1 MKNILNK
8 KYSALLST
16 ILFTAFLGL
25 FIISCGD
32 KENKSGDEYAGGTNI
47 TGKPYGKET
56 FGEVVKRRGL
66 NAEDVLSAAKTFTP
80 DNIKDE
86 YVSLNSGGQEGNL
99 PMYTIPSMRMLKY
112 VPTNTLQ
119 PYSGFGYSE
128 ETYGMLEDGFIEG
141 QKILWGD
148 THHPGFSEKDGV
160 YNGKWAVINDKAN
173 PRLYVYDLKDWHVKQ
188 VVNSKVFRSNHGGA
202 FFTPDSRYIM
212 EASQYPAPMDWEYHE
227 LSEANFEKYWRG
239 GLTYHRFDDEKG
251 RINEDA
257 SFTFEFPPYTQDLS
271 DAGKLNSYG
280 WGFTNSFCTE
290 MYYGGIESGR
300 PPFEAGCSSRDV
312 DYLHVTNWKKAEEL
326 LNNGTIKPMI
336 VRGHKVIKMEDA
348 VKHDLF
354 FLVPEPKSPHGVD
367 VDPTGEYI
375 VVAGKLDSHAWVYKF
390 EKIMNAI
397 KNKKFEGTDRYGIPI
412 IKLEDA
418 LHGSVEVGLG
428 PLHNQYDSEKG
439 VIYTSIYV
447 DSRITKWDYINL
459 KVLGY
464 VPSHYNVGH
473 LVSAYGDTQ
482 KPHGKY
488 LISLNKL
495 SIDRFNPVGPL
506 HPQNHQLIDIS
517 GKGDPKVIYD
527 LPLPMGEPHY
537 TVLMHVD
544 ELISNDVYELG
555 TNIATNKKSKYYTNL
570 GEEKVEAKGDI
581 VRIYGTIKDGKVT
594 PENINVEQGQTV
606 YIHLTNHGITKLDHY
621 VYQISS
627 YDKMYHYSPGET
639 ATIKFKA
646 EKSGMYPLLID
657 SQNSPE
663 KRKLSGYLAVTY
675 NQSAETDRVLAY
687 TDRINSDMKMQSF
700 KPSAIELENLLP
712 GELEY
717 LNYGC
722 SACHKFAEEF
732 NGPDL
737 YMVDLRRDDK
747 WLKEWIMDPES
758 KMKDA
763 DIEAMRQ
770 HYKLAMPNQNVSEED
785 ANKIIAFL
793 KAKSKQVKLDKES
806 ETAKT
811 VTSNVD
817 YGNGKQIYDGLCM
830 ACHATGVT
838 GSPKF
843 DEKARW
849 ETIAAQGL
857 NVIENHAINGFQG
870 EKGVMPP
877 KGGNPALSDDD
888 IKNAIKYML
897 SQAGVSAK

>member
-1 MKNILNK
+1 MMSLFIVT
-8 KYSALLST
+8 LS
-16 ILFTAFLGL
+16 LFTV
-25 FIISCGD
+25 SCGD
-32 KENKSGDEYAGGTNI
+32 KDKKGDEYAGGTNI
-47 TGKPYGKET
+47 SGKPFGKES
-56 FGEVVKRRGL
+56 FKDVVDRRGL
-66 NAEDVLSAAKTFTP
+66 NAQDVLSAAKTYTP
-80 DNIKDE
+80 DNLKEE
-86 YVSLNSGGQEGNL
+86 YIAINSGGQEGNL
-99 PMYTIPSMRMLKY
+99 PLYTVPSMRMLKY
-112 VPTNTLQ
+112 VPLNTRQ

-128 ETYGMLEDGFIEG
+128 ETMDLIRTGFIED
-141 QKILWGD
+141 QEILWAD
-148 THHPGFSEKDGV
+148 THHVGMSETDGV
-160 YNGKWAVINDKAN
+160 YDGKWGVINDKAN
-173 PRLYVYDLKDWHVKQ
+173 PRLFVFSLKDFQGKQ
-188 VVNSKVFRSNHGGA
+188 TVNSPIYRSNHGGC
-202 FFTPDSRYIM
+202 FFTPDSRYFM
-212 EASQYPAPMDWEYHE
+212 EASQYPAPLDWKYHE

-239 GLTYHRFDDEKG
+239 GLTYWRFDNEKG
-251 RINEDA
+251 KIIEKE

-271 DAGKLNSYG
+271 DAGKLDSYG

-312 DYLHVTNWKKAEEL
+312 DYLHVTNWKKAEKL
-326 LNNGTIKPMI
+326 LKNGTIKPMM
-336 VRGHKVIKMEDA
+336 VRGHRVIKIADA

-367 VDPTGEYI
+367 VDPTGQYI

-390 EKIMNAI
+390 DKIMEAI
-397 KNKKFEGTDRYGIPI
+397 KTRNFEGKDKFGINI

-428 PLHNQYDSEKG
+428 PLHNQYDSKKG
-439 VIYTSIYV
+439 IIYTSIYV

-459 KVLGY
+459 KVLGH

-473 LVSAYGDTQ
+473 LVSASGDTQ

-517 GKGDPKVIYD
+517 GDGDPVVIYD

-537 TVLMHVD
+537 TT
-544 ELISNDVYELG
+544 LIHLNEFKSEDTYPLG
-555 TNIATNKKSKYYTNL
+555 TNIITDKRSKVFTAL
-570 GEEKVEAKGDI
+570 GAEKENVKGNT

-594 PENINVEQGQTV
+594 PSNINVTQGQTV
-606 YIHLTNHGITKLDHY
+606 YLYFTNHGQTKLDHY

-646 EKSGMYPLLID
+646 EKAGMYPLLLD
-657 SQNSPE
+657 SQNSPD
-663 KRKLSGYLAVTY
+663 KRQLIGYLAVTFD
-675 NQSAETDRVLAY
+675 QKAETDRVLAY
-687 TDRINSDMKMQSF
+687 TDRINADMKMQSF

-712 GELEY
+712 GELEF

-737 YMVDLRRDDK
+737 FMIDKRRDDK
-747 WLKEWIMDPES
+747 WLKEWITDPES

-770 HYKLAMPNQNVSEED
+770 HYKLAMPNQNVSEQD
-785 ANKIIAFL
+785 ANKIIAYM
-793 KAKSKQVKLDKES
+793 KAKTEQISKEKSSDTPAV
-806 ETAKT
+806 AAGG
-811 VTSNVD
+811 D
-817 YGNGKQIYDGLCM
+817 YGNGKTTYDTKCM
-830 ACHATGVT
+830 ACHSTGVT
-838 GSPKF
+838 GAPKL
-843 DEKARW
+843 DEKDRW
-849 ETIAAQGL
+849 VTIAGQGMQVL
-857 NVIENHAINGFQG
+857 QDHAVKGFQG

-877 KGGNPALSDDD
+877 KGGFTDLSDDD
-888 IKNAIKYML
+888 INNAIKYML
-897 SQAGVSAK
+897 HQAGATAK

>member
-8 KYSALLST
+8 KYSFFLLIS
-16 ILFTAFLGL
+16 LFVATLGL
-25 FIISCGD
+25 LTVSCGD
-32 KENKSGDEYAGGTNI
+32 KDKKSGDDYAGGTNI
-47 TGKPYGKET
+47 TGKPYGKES
-56 FGEVVKRRGL
+56 FGDVVKRRGL
-66 NAEDVLSAAKTFTP
+66 NAEDVLAAAKTYTP
-80 DNIKDE
+80 DNLKDE

-112 VPTNTLQ
+112 VPTNTRQ

-128 ETYGMLEDGFIEG
+128 ETFGLMEDGFIEG
-141 QKILWGD
+141 QEILWGD
-148 THHPGFSEKDGV
+148 THHPGFSETDGI

-173 PRLYVYDLKDWHVKQ
+173 PRMYVYDLSDWHVKQ
-188 VVNSKVFRSNHGGA
+188 VVNSPVFRSNHGGA
-202 FFTPDSRYIM
+202 FFTPDSRYVM
-212 EASQYPAPMDWEYHE
+212 EASQYPAPMDWKYHE

-239 GLTYHRFDDEKG
+239 GLTYWRFDNEKG
-251 RINEDA
+251 RIDEKR

-271 DAGKLNSYG
+271 DAGKLVSYG

-312 DYLHVTNWKKAEEL
+312 DYLHVTNWKKAEKL
-326 LNNGTIKPMI
+326 LNNGTIKPKM
-336 VRGHKVIKMEDA
+336 VRGHRVITIKDA
-348 VKHDLF
+348 VKHGLF
-354 FLVPEPKSPHGVD
+354 FLIPEPKSPHGVD
-367 VDPTGEYI
+367 VNPTGEYI
-375 VVAGKLDSHAWVYKF
+375 IVAGKLDSHAWVYKF
-390 EKIMNAI
+390 DKIMKAI
-397 KNKKFEGTDRYGIPI
+397 DEKKFEGTDRYGIPI

-428 PLHNQYDSEKG
+428 PLHNQYDSKEG
-439 VIYTSIYV
+439 VVYTSIYV

-473 LVSAYGDTQ
+473 IVAASGDTQ

-517 GKGDPKVIYD
+517 DDGDPKVIYD

-537 TVLMHVD
+537 TVLMRLD
-544 ELISNDVYELG
+544 QFKSIDVYPLG
-555 TNIATNKKSKYYTNL
+555 TNIATNKKSKYFTEL
-570 GEEKVEAKGDI
+570 GAEKVDIKGKTI
-581 VRIYGTIKDGKVT
+581 RIYGTIKDGKT
-594 PENINVEQGQTV
+594 NPTNINVNQGDMV
-606 YIHLTNHGITKLDHY
+606 YIHLTNHGQTKLDHY

-627 YDKMYHYSPGET
+627 YDKMYHFSPGET

-646 EKSGMYPLLID
+646 EKSGMYPLLLD
-657 SQNSPE
+657 SQNSPS
-663 KRKLSGYLAVTY
+663 KRQLIGYLSVKF
-675 NQSAETDRVLAY
+675 NQTAESNRVLAY
-687 TDRINSDMKMQSF
+687 TDRINQDMKMQSF

-722 SACHKFAEEF
+722 SACHKFGTEF

-737 YMVDLRRDDK
+737 LMIDKRRDDK

-758 KMKDA
+758 KMKDT

-785 ANKIIAFL
+785 VTKIIAFM
-793 KAKSKQVKLDKES
+793 KAKTEQIMKE
-806 ETAKT
+806 KT
-811 VTSNVD
+811 GDASIEISGGD
-817 YGNGKQIYDGLCM
+817 YGNGKETYDTKCM

-838 GSPKF
+838 GAPKL
-843 DEKARW
+843 DEKERW
-849 ETIAAQGL
+849 ATISAQGIDVL
-857 NVIENHAINGFQG
+857 QEHVVKGFQG
-870 EKGVMPP
+870 KIGVMPP
-877 KGGNPALSDDD
+877 KGGFADLSDED
-888 IKNAIKYML
+888 IRNVIKYML
-897 SQAGVSAK
+897 HQAGTSAN